1 MTLDSDVQ
9 TVYATLRDG
18 GLALV
23 PTDTGYG
30 LVAIKEQAVRRI
42 YVLKGR
48 PATKPCVTVT
58 TPAITERVAAPL
70 PQAIVDWIEAITYT
84 SPLAVVT
91 KLADISRL
99 RSSQSVFVREQTTTA
114 GTIALFYSA
123 GPLLERLAELARV
136 DGMLVVGSS
145 ANLSGTG
152 NNYRSD
158 DVPDSMID
166 GADLVLDRG
175 PTRFQSSEKLASTI
189 LDLTTGQFIRSG
201 INFSHIAQSWRRLG
215 ATTGDRKARRESAPS
230 IVDL

>member
-9 TVYATLRDG
+9 KVYATLRDG

-30 LVAIKEQAVRRI
+30 LVAIKEEAVRRI
-42 YVLKGR
+42 YALKGQ
-48 PATKPCVTVT
+48 PATQPCVTVT

-70 PQAIVDWIEAITYT
+70 PQAIVEWIEAITYT
-84 SPLAVVT
+84 SPLAIVT
-91 KLADISRL
+91 RLADISRL
-99 RSSQSVFVREQTTTA
+99 RSSQSAFVREQTTR
-114 GTIALFYSA
+114 GSTIALFYSA

-145 ANLSGTG
+145 ANLSGSG
-152 NNYRSD
+152 NNYRLD
-158 DVPDSMID
+158 DVPASMLD
-166 GADLVLDRG
+166 GVDLVLDRG

-189 LDLTTGQFIRSG
+189 LDLTTGQFLHSG

-215 ATTGDRKARRESAPS
+215 ATSGDRKARGESVRPFA
-230 IVDL
+230 DA